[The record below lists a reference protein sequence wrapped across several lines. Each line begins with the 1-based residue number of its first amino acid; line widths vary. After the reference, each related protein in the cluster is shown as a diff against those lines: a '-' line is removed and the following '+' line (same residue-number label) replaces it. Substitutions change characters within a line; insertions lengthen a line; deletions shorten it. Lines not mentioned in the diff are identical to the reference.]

1 MIVVI
6 EGISSAGKSTW
17 ASQFVP
23 AVVDEVTGLVPPEDI
38 AAAAQYYGD
47 RNSERWLRGLELERT
62 HAFVCFDTDPLKIHY
77 TWCLW
82 QIGKVPRNV
91 WLANVEASR
100 ERIAKKHLGF
110 ADQIAF
116 LEPSE
121 DVIRRQK
128 DSDQTRQ
135 RRNFETHVRLGEPLR
150 RWYVL
155 LESLAPGRLVFNA
168 HQNQDLKPRFLRTDR
183 YSLELFDA
191 LISAAD
197 RPAG

>member
-6 EGISSAGKSTW
+6 EGISSAGKSTR
-17 ASQFVP
+17 ASQFGP
-23 AVVDEVTGLVPPEDI
+23 AVVDEITGHVPPEDI

-82 QIGKVPRNV
+82 QIGKDQRNV

-100 ERIAKKHLGF
+100 EQMAKKHLGF
-110 ADQIAF
+110 ADRIEF

-121 DVIRRQK
+121 DVVRNQR
-128 DSDQTRQ
+128 DSDRTRL
-135 RRNFETHVRLGEPLR
+135 RRNFETHVRLHEPLR

-155 LESLAPGRLVFNA
+155 LESLAPGRVIFNA
-168 HQNQDLKPRFLRTDR
+168 HQTQDLKPRHLRKDR

-191 LISAAD
+191 LIGAAE
-197 RPAG
+197 RAAG